1 MRNVIWLQT
10 PTIFWIVGGTNPQL
24 YNIRVHG
31 VSDIRKRE
39 IHTTEPL
46 VPELSAFE
54 FDIAIE
60 WLKEHKSPGID

>member
-10 PTIFWIVGGTNPQL
+10 PTIFWIVGGTNPQR

-31 VSDIRKRE
+31 VSDIRQRE
-39 IHTTEPL
+39 IYTTEPL

-54 FDIAIE
+54 VEIAIKR
-60 WLKEHKSPGID
+60 LKGHKSPGID